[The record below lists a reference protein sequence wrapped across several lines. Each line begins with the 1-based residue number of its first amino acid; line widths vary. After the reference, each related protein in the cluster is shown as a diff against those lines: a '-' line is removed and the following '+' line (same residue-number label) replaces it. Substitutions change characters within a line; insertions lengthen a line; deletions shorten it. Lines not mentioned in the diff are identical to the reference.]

1 MCFQVYLGS
10 STECPEIPYI
20 DRPIEPN
27 PSGAPLWTDLF
38 VHKHPENSGF
48 SGTVPGLTTPYQYRL
63 GIMPCGCGFQYTY
76 PYGDDEDIDPAH
88 RQLGDYLASCIE
100 RSQPLELYSFW
111 DSDYDKPVEHH
122 QRIIYDE
129 LYNPKF
135 YFKER
140 QLTLVYKDEQS
151 IVALGDNSP
160 VT

>member
-1 MCFQVYLGS
+1 M
-10 STECPEIPYI
+10 T
-20 DRPIEPN
+20 RP
-27 PSGAPLWTDLF
+27 
-38 VHKHPENSGF
+38 H
-48 SGTVPGLTTPYQYRL
+48 
-63 GIMPCGCGFQYTY
+63 
-76 PYGDDEDIDPAH
+76 
-88 RQLGDYLASCIE
+88 LASCIE